1 MDATLITVA
10 PTQRGWLLIEGERI
24 AEVLSS
30 RFWALKAADA
40 LAHQRF
46 RETGRP
52 ATVVEQT
59 NAVESSVAGR
69 YE

>member
-1 MDATLITVA
+1 MESTVITVA
-10 PTQRGWLLIEGERI
+10 PTQRGWLLMEGERI

-59 NAVESSVAGR
+59 DAGGSSVTSR

>member
-1 MDATLITVA
+1 MEAILITVS
-10 PTQRGWLLIEGERI
+10 PTQRGWLLLEGERI
-24 AEVLSS
+24 AEVLSN

-46 RETGRP
+46 RETGQP
-52 ATVVEQT
+52 TTVVERT
-59 NAVESSVAGR
+59 NAGEISVASR